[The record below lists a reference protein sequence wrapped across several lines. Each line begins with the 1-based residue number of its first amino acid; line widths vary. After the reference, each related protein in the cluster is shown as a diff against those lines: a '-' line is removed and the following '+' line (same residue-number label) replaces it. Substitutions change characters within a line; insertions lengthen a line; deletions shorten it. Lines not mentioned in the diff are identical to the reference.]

1 MENHSRGQGIEELLT
16 IVGVQ
21 DCLVHYTV
29 VYSLRWTMVVNVMVG
44 REEVREMMVEKDRG
58 GEGGGDGG
66 DDGREL

>member
-29 VYSLRWTMVVNVMVG
+29 VYSLRWATVVNVKVG
-44 REEVREMMVEKDRG
+44 REEVREVMVDRGRG
-58 GEGGGDGG
+58 GEGGGDKGG
-66 DDGREL
+66 DGG

>member
-29 VYSLRWTMVVNVMVG
+29 VYSLRWATVVNVMVG
-44 REEVREMMVEKDRG
+44 REEVREVMMVESCRGDDKGGGG
-58 GEGGGDGG
+58 GE
-66 DDGREL
+66 R

>member
-29 VYSLRWTMVVNVMVG
+29 EYSLQWAMVVNVMVG
-44 REEVREMMVEKDRG
+44 RDRC

-66 DDGREL
+66 ER